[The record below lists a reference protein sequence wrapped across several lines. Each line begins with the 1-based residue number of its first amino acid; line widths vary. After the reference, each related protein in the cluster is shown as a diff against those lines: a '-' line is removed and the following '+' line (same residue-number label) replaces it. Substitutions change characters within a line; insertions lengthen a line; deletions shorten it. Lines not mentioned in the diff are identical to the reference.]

1 MLTFSCSI
9 DDIQDASRLRRG
21 HPVAH
26 EVFGVAQTINAANY
40 AYFLQQEKLS
50 EIDDP
55 RAFHIFTQ
63 ALLYLHRGQ
72 GMELYWRDA
81 VVCPTEEEYTQM
93 VIYKT
98 GGLFRLAVELMQI
111 QSPRATYAPSFTTFP
126 FLTETADLT

>member
-1 MLTFSCSI
+1 M
-9 DDIQDASRLRRG
+9 
-21 HPVAH
+21 AH

-63 ALLYLHRGQ
+63 ALLNLHRGQ

-93 VIYKT
+93 VIFKT

-111 QSPRATYAPSFTTFP
+111 QSPRVTYGLSR
-126 FLTETADLT
+126 